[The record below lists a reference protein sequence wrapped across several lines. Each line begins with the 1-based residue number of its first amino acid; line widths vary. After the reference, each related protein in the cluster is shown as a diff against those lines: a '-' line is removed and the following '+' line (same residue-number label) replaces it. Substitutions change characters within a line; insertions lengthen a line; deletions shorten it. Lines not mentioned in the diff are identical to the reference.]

1 MCTDLKM
8 ALKITKFILAFIA
21 VILLILGTAAN
32 SGGEND
38 ADAEDTGERMM
49 EFAWNKLEVTGPGIE
64 DSGLFI
70 GFHGSCAYGCSNGN
84 CGASC
89 GLWSED
95 DGYDQYN
102 DFCDDSG
109 ARETAENAF
118 NYAISAGG
126 GGNGKA
132 DGFADVV
139 CSCWSM
145 QFAVPVLL
153 WLAGILLIVDLIL
166 TGIRFCNDNK
176 CLFVSSIIM
185 TILSAIFALSAIM
198 AYGIGCNLNAYPE
211 AMLAWGASYNP
222 SVATVAGLIAA
233 GVYDY
238 EGAWGAGFF
247 IALFGM
253 LLAIAIAAITPCSGS
268 YAGDCCSCSSS
279 TSSSASSASQA
290 PPAAMGTPVPAQPAV
305 EMQQAKD
312 GPKFCPQCGSPL
324 APGAKFCPTTG
335 VALFASQAVS
345 A

>member
-1 MCTDLKM
+1 MCTDLK
-8 ALKITKFILAFIA
+8 ITKIILAFIA
-21 VILLILGTAAN
+21 VILLMLGTAAN
-32 SGGEND
+32 TGGDND
-38 ADAEDTGERMM
+38 LDAEDTGERMM
-49 EFAWNKLEVTGPGIE
+49 TFAWNKLEVTGPGIK
-64 DSGLFI
+64 DSGFFI
-70 GFHGSCAYGCSNGN
+70 GFHGSCAYGCANDA

-89 GLWSED
+89 ALWSED
-95 DGYDQYN
+95 DGYDQYE

-118 NYAISAGG
+118 NYAISIGG

-132 DGFADVV
+132 DGFVDVV
-139 CSCWSM
+139 CSCFSM
-145 QFAVPVLL
+145 QFAVPTLL
-153 WLAGILLIVDLIL
+153 WLAGTLLIVDLIL

-185 TILSAIFALSAIM
+185 TILSAIFALAGIM

-222 SVATVAGLIAA
+222 TAAGAATLVAT
-233 GVYDY
+233 GVYDI
-238 EGAWGAGFF
+238 EGGWGAGFF
-247 IALFGM
+247 ITLCGM
-253 LLAIAIAAITPCSGS
+253 LFAITIAVITPCSGS
-268 YAGDCCSCSSS
+268 YAGDWCSCSSS
-279 TSSSASSASQA
+279 TSNSASSASQA
-290 PPAAMGTPVPAQPAV
+290 PPAMGTPVPAQPAV

-312 GPKFCPQCGSPL
+312 GPKFCPQCGTPL